1 MAFIAVDGENFQEV
15 MDEIFENNKIAI
27 LKFGSEYC
35 ESCHALEC
43 ELEDI
48 DDEYENVS
56 VLSIDTDESP
66 ELAEQ
71 YEVYK
76 LPTMVIYKDK
86 DTLIYNKGGVI
97 LSQDIE
103 VMLEYR

>member
-1 MAFIAVDGENFQEV
+1 MAFIVVDEDNFQEV
-15 MDEIFENNKIAI
+15 LDEAFEKNKITI

-48 DDEYENVS
+48 DEEFDNVS
-56 VLSIDTDESP
+56 ILTIDTDESMG
-66 ELAEQ
+66 LAERYQ
-71 YEVYK
+71 VHR
-76 LPTMVIYKDK
+76 LPTMVIYRDR
-86 DTLIYNKGGVI
+86 DTIVYHKEGVI

-103 VMLEYR
+103 IIIS